1 LRNDLGEILLQQG
14 AINEDQLREALALIE
29 NRSLPLSRA
38 LVSTGAADERTVA
51 RALARQAHLPFVDL
65 EGKTPPGR
73 LTGLVDSVVA
83 WEQEALPV
91 SEKNGAL
98 VVAVSDPARVMVA
111 DTLHFLLDRPV
122 SVALAAPAALRK
134 AMERAYGSPAES
146 RQAQEEPGEELESPV
161 VRLVNQIFQE
171 AVAARASDIHIEPFS
186 KTVRIRIR
194 VDGEL
199 RTLAEHPLDLHPAL
213 LSHIKV
219 QAGLDIA
226 EKRKPQDGRF
236 EHVLGKRVLDVR
248 ASILPTNH
256 GESCVMRLLDREA
269 NLLSLEDLGMSPAA
283 LEWFRRL
290 IQRPNGIFLVTG
302 PTGSGKT
309 TTLYAALQTINHAD
323 RKILTVEDP
332 VEYRIRGINQVQ
344 VHPRIGLGFARVLR
358 SFLRQAPNVVLVGE
372 IRDRETAET
381 AIQASLTGHLV
392 FSTLHTNDA
401 PSAVTRLLDMG
412 VAPFLLGAS
421 LQGVLAQRLVRRL
434 CPDCSRMEP
443 ATPFE
448 CRLLDLPAGTSLVH
462 AHGCRKC
469 NRSGFRGRIGV
480 FEWLDLDEELRQVLF
495 RAQDPGAFRQAAS
508 KSPRWVPLFRDA
520 AEKALKGL
528 TTVQEVLRA
537 TRMESSQ
544 LPSEKESSGSDS
556 VPESGSS
563 QDDSPN
569 ATENIKKELS

>member
-1 LRNDLGEILLQQG
+1 LRKDLGEILLQQG
-14 AINEDQLREALALIE
+14 AITEDQLREALALIE
-29 NRSLPLSRA
+29 NRSLSLDRA
-38 LVSTGAADERTVA
+38 MVSTGAVDERTVT
-51 RALARQAHLPFVDL
+51 RAVARQAHLPFVDL

-73 LTGLVDSVVA
+73 LAGLLDSVVA

-98 VVAVSDPARVMVA
+98 VVAVSDLARVMVA

-122 SVALAAPAALRK
+122 SAALAAPGALRK
-134 AMERAYGSPAES
+134 AMERAYGPPANGPQS
-146 RQAQEEPGEELESPV
+146 REDSDREPESPV

-171 AVAARASDIHIEPFS
+171 AVASRASDIHIEPFS
-186 KTVRIRIR
+186 TTVRIRIR

-199 RTLAEHPLDLHPAL
+199 RTLAQHPIDLHPAL

-236 EHVLGKRVLDVR
+236 EHFLGKRVLDVR
-248 ASILPTNH
+248 TSILPTNH

-269 NLLSLEDLGMSPAA
+269 SLLSLEDLGMSPAA
-283 LEWFRRL
+283 LEWFQQL

-344 VHPRIGLGFARVLR
+344 VHPRIGLDFARVLR

-392 FSTLHTNDA
+392 FSTVHTNDA

-434 CPDCSRMEP
+434 CPECSRKEP

-448 CRLLDLPAGTSLVH
+448 CRVLDLPSGTSLVH
-462 AHGCRKC
+462 AHGCPKC

-480 FEWLDLDEELRQVLF
+480 FEWLDLDEKLRQVLF
-495 RAQDPGAFRQAAS
+495 RTRDPGAFRKAAAE
-508 KSPRWVPLFRDA
+508 SPRWVPLVRDA
-520 AEKALKGL
+520 TAKALRGV

-537 TRMESSQ
+537 TRVESAE
-544 LPSEKESSGSDS
+544 LPAEDEASGSDS
-556 VPESGSS
+556 APDSGSPR
-563 QDDSPN
+563 DDSTPVPN
-569 ATENIKKELS
+569 NAERKPS